1 MSDRTGQ
8 PVFETMAKCH
18 NRTGQ
23 PVVERGQELNTEH
36 AQIGTLLG
44 RQREQILVD
53 CQAEIKKHEFQAD
66 YDRRSVQKLSA
77 IIESQQ
83 EELHCA
89 QAEELQRR
97 DQQILHAQLL
107 QQNWELREAHD
118 KSLNEM
124 EELKKFRSSTFGHYS
139 GTYW

>member
-1 MSDRTGQ
+1 
-8 PVFETMAKCH
+8 MAS
-18 NRTGQ
+18 
-23 PVVERGQELNTEH
+23 GQELNVGN
-36 AQIGTLLG
+36 AQIRTLLDT
-44 RQREQILVD
+44 QKVQILAE

-66 YDRRSVQKLSA
+66 YDRRSVQKSRE

-97 DQQILHAQLL
+97 DQQLLHAQLL
-107 QQNWELREAHD
+107 QQNSELRGAQN

-124 EELKKFRSSTFGHYS
+124 EELKKFQSSTCDTCCKKKICRGSGYYFGA
-139 GTYW
+139 YW